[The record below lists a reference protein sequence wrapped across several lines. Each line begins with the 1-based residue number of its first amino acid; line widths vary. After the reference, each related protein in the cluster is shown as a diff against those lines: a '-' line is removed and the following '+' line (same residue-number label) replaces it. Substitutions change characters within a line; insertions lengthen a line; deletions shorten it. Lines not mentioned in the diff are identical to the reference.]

1 MAGIEENTREI
12 FKKYRREYQREWYRK
27 NREKCI
33 ARTKKW
39 QQEHHEEYKEYM
51 RKYNAEHVKKKGS

>member
-1 MAGIEENTREI
+1 MAGVEDIALEA
-12 FKKYRREYQREWYRK
+12 FKKRKREYQREWYRK

-33 ARTKKW
+33 AKTKKW
-39 QQEHHEEYKEYM
+39 QQEHSEEYKEYM